1 MRVMFKDRKEAG
13 RLLAKALSEY
23 KDKNPVIL
31 AIPRGGVVVA
41 YEVAKALNA
50 PLDLIIPRKISAP
63 DQPELAI
70 GAVTEDGT
78 TILNQDILQY
88 LRVPDDYIK
97 AEVKRQEEEIKRRI
111 QKYLGDKPRVP
122 IKGKIVILIDDGVA
136 TGATIRAAIAS
147 IRKRKPALIVLAI
160 PVGPI
165 DTIEELRKDADR
177 VICLMTPEPFFA
189 IGQFYENFEQT
200 SDEEVIQIL
209 NKFG

>member
-41 YEVAKALNA
+41 YEVAKSLNA

>member
-41 YEVAKALNA
+41 YEVAKSLNA

-160 PVGPI
+160 PVGLI